1 VITVV
6 VDTTIEGLLRESGL
20 PRPEAE
26 ILLRTVLGCQRIHLI
41 AHAEDPVDPSKARA
55 AQAWFAR
62 RRSGEPVAY
71 ITGRREFY
79 GLALSVT
86 PDVLIPRPET
96 EQLVDLALTRL
107 PRGTGARVL
116 DLGTGSGAI
125 AVALAALRPGLKI
138 VATDISEKALAVAR
152 GNARE
157 HGVDIE
163 FVLGDWFEATGPVP
177 FDLVVSNPP
186 YVAAAD
192 AHLERGDVRLEPRLA
207 LVGGEDGLA
216 CIRMI
221 AERARSW
228 LPPGGWLLL
237 EHGYDQRDRCVE
249 LFRGLGYVDVEDFD
263 DLARV
268 PRVCAGRRRGAD
280 PV

>member
-1 VITVV
+1 
-6 VDTTIEGLLRESGL
+6 
-20 PRPEAE
+20 
-26 ILLRTVLGCQRIHLI
+26 
-41 AHAEDPVDPSKARA
+41 
-55 AQAWFAR
+55 
-62 RRSGEPVAY
+62 
-71 ITGRREFY
+71 
-79 GLALSVT
+79 
-86 PDVLIPRPET
+86 
-96 EQLVDLALTRL
+96 
-107 PRGTGARVL
+107 VL

-163 FVLGDWFEATGPVP
+163 FGLGDWFEAIGPVP

-192 AHLERGDVRLEPRLA
+192 AHLERGDVRFEPRLA